1 MNEKG
6 LAKDFKIDPKVKEV
20 LKLLGAG
27 VLLTAAFL
35 MPGTAILIKEYEK
48 IKKEKD
54 EKEWK
59 KFNVWRLRQIIKRL
73 QSQKDVEIVGGQVKI
88 TDKGK
93 NKLLTFDLEEIKLK
107 EKTDGKWRIIIYDIS
122 NLRRFQRDIF
132 RDTLK
137 RLKFYRLQESVYLT
151 PFICEDEIE
160 YLRQTFQIGDEVQIL
175 TLSKL
180 ENEKAYREYFGI

>member
-1 MNEKG
+1 MNKESSV
-6 LAKDFKIDPKVKEV
+6 KDLRIDPKVKEV

-27 VLLTAAFL
+27 VILTAAII
-35 MPGTAILIKEYEK
+35 MPGSAILIKEYAK

-59 KFNVWRLRQIIKRL
+59 KFNAWRLKQVIKRL
-73 QSQKDVEIVGGQVKI
+73 QNQKDIEIAGGYVRI

-93 NKLLTFDLEEIKLK
+93 KKLLKFNLEEISLK
-107 EKTDGKWRIIIYDIS
+107 EKRDGKWRIIIYDIS
-122 NLRRFQRDIF
+122 NLKRLQRDIF

-160 YLRQTFQIGDEVQIL
+160 YLRQTFQIGNEVQIL
-175 TLSKL
+175 KVSKL
-180 ENEKAYREYFGI
+180 ENEKAYKEYFGI

>member
-1 MNEKG
+1 MNEKAS
-6 LAKDFKIDPKVKEV
+6 AKDLKIDPKVKEV
-20 LKLLGAG
+20 LKLLSAG
-27 VLLTAAFL
+27 VLLTSAFL

-59 KFNVWRLRQIIKRL
+59 KFNIWRLRQTIKRL
-73 QSQKDVEIVGGQVKI
+73 QSQKDVEVVEGQVKI

-93 NKLLTFDLEEIKLK
+93 NKLLNFDIEEIKLN
-107 EKTDGKWRIIIYDIS
+107 EKTDGKWRIIVYDIS
-122 NLRRFQRDIF
+122 NRRRFQRDIF

-160 YLRQTFQIGDEVQIL
+160 YLRQAFQIGDEVQIL
-175 TLSKL
+175 TVSKL